1 MLLNANYKFASMKF
15 FKNIPKNTKTQ
26 IFVNVIVDTKW
37 SMFGYLVSNRVY
49 KKRVKDFLGFL
60 FKWSS

>member
-26 IFVNVIVDTKW
+26 IFVYVIVDTKW
-37 SMFGYLVSNRVY
+37 SMFGYLLSNRVY
-49 KKRVKDFLGFL
+49 KKRVKDFF
-60 FKWSS
+60 